1 MATTDERPLTLNL
14 DPELSG
20 RLKQAASRKGLPAE
34 RYCQQAI
41 ERELAREEEERLQ
54 ESRTPRLSIEEL
66 IALRKE
72 RFGDR
77 VFPGDSADLIR
88 VAREIRSA
96 QMDEW
101 SQRTL

>member
-1 MATTDERPLTLNL
+1 MTTIDEQPLTLNL
-14 DPELSG
+14 DPKLGG
-20 RLKQAASRKGLPAE
+20 RLRQAASRKGLPTE

-41 ERELAREEEERLQ
+41 ERELARDEEERKQ

-88 VAREIRSA
+88 EAREIRNA

-101 SQRTL
+101 SQTKL

>member
-1 MATTDERPLTLNL
+1 MTTIDEQPLTLNL
-14 DPELSG
+14 DPKLGG
-20 RLKQAASRKGLPAE
+20 RLRQAASRKGLPVE
-34 RYCQQAI
+34 RYCRNAI
-41 ERELAREEEERLQ
+41 ESELTRDELETPAEPSE
-54 ESRTPRLSIEEL
+54 PRLTVPEL

-88 VAREIRSA
+88 EAREIRNA

-101 SQRTL
+101 SQTKL